1 MFYCT
6 NLEAGCEG
14 ELQGWE
20 PYSACHFLRVV
31 DPSSAPKPRV
41 RPPNKE
47 LWPGCAIKR
56 WRRFHDL
63 PQAMEHD
70 VLGLMYHHD
79 FDADTTC
86 IECPELG
93 LVFDGLESEAEDD
106 EGRTIDQAIGSCAAG
121 DKLTGWPDWRQ
132 GVEYPACR
140 ACGGRMQLVFQLD
153 SEDNLPYMFGRSGC
167 GHLTQCPEHKD
178 QLAFK
183 FA

>member
-1 MFYCT
+1 
-6 NLEAGCEG
+6 
-14 ELQGWE
+14 
-20 PYSACHFLRVV
+20 
-31 DPSSAPKPRV
+31 
-41 RPPNKE
+41 
-47 LWPGCAIKR
+47 
-56 WRRFHDL
+56 
-63 PQAMEHD
+63 MEHD